1 MDKLN
6 LVKLGNGCLVGFRLE
21 PILTHSVLK
30 QDDVIDGWPG
40 WGKRRLDWNPLFLI
54 KNNLFSLLSSRPG
67 RPPKRGIPFPPM
79 SPQVIHLLPNK
90 LGSFLRVKKLN
101 CDITV
106 FFIMF
111 HKRFGN
117 SKKMSVKRISLLSNF
132 AEVNDYFLSLIWFL
146 WKEKWV
152 Y

>member
-21 PILTHSVLK
+21 PILTHSILK
-30 QDDVIDGWPG
+30 HDDVIDGWPG

-90 LGSFLRVKKLN
+90 LGRFLRVKKLN

-106 FFIMF
+106 FSSCFI
-111 HKRFGN
+111 N
-117 SKKMSVKRISLLSNF
+117 VLETVKKMSVKRISLLFNF
-132 AEVNDYFLSLIWFL
+132 AEVNVLDDCFLRNWIWFL
-146 WKEKWV
+146 W
-152 Y
+152 